1 MTTKTEVL
9 PADLTAEPERPIDD
23 SPGAAPMCDPL
34 PGKRLRRLSIRTAVV
49 VAASITALATT
60 LAAGYLKYQAAMNMD
75 SARARPES
83 VEAAKNGAVA
93 LLSYTPQ
100 DAERKLTAA
109 ADLLT
114 GTFRDSYMT
123 LIRDVVIPGA
133 QQKQISAAASVAG
146 AASVSATPDRAT
158 VVVFVNQSVVM
169 ADDAPTQTAS
179 VVEVS
184 LSKQADRWLIS
195 GFDPK

>member
-1 MTTKTEVL
+1 MTTKAEAL
-9 PADLTAEPERPIDD
+9 PADRAVSDSLRFRRP
-23 SPGAAPMCDPL
+23 
-34 PGKRLRRLSIRTAVV
+34 SIRTAV
-49 VAASITALATT
+49 AAAALITALVAT
-60 LAAGYLKYQAAMNMD
+60 LAAAYLKYQAAMHMD
-75 SARARPES
+75 AEQARSES
-83 VEAAKNGAVA
+83 VEAAKTGTVA

-100 DAERKLTAA
+100 DAEKTLTAA

-114 GTFRDSYMT
+114 GTFRDSYT
-123 LIRDVVIPGA
+123 SLVRDVVIPGA

-158 VVVFVNQSVVM
+158 VVVFVDQSVVM

-184 LSKQADRWLIS
+184 LTKEADRWLIS
-195 GFDPK
+195 GFDPR